1 MKVKDRL
8 GEEEGKVA
16 GPGIIIANFY
26 TVFFMCQVLSW
37 VFYRNYYLIP
47 SS

>member
-16 GPGIIIANFY
+16 GLSIIIVNFHR
-26 TVFFMCQVLSW
+26 VLFMCQVLSW